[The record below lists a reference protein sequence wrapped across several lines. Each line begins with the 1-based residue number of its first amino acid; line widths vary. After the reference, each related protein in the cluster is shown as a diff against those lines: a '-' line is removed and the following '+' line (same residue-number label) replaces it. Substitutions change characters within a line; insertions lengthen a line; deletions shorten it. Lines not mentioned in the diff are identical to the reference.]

1 MSLFNKIRK
10 SSSDNE
16 ENPIGVNL
24 LSKEQKISLLGMSC
38 YLCSPIFIQEDKAND
53 YCMILLAFTQM
64 LGLNEKELL
73 EVGKNQDASN
83 IQQYVDNI
91 RTIQKEKSLI
101 LFDVTCQEL
110 ISLSDNKNF
119 ISIAYKRIL
128 MDIGYSSE
136 ESGAILDRVYF
147 GDRDIEAYKPNN
159 DSSSVSDIDI
169 MIDYCSKQRQK
180 AEDKIKELQTSISE
194 QKNYSQNTSNKE
206 DSYNNISHYT
216 NTTVGHIL
224 DNTSY
229 FDEESEDWS
238 ERPFIYNWKFSKFIK
253 GCEDSVQIKEVVN
266 KETGDL
272 YQALVILDEW
282 NIPLYIKLLDNYSLS
297 EIMDKKENFLIGI
310 TINGNFWLHNGRII
324 SAYEYIY

>member
-1 MSLFNKIRK
+1 MSLFNIIRK

-169 MIDYCSKQRQK
+169 MVDYCSKQRQK
-180 AEDKIKELQTSISE
+180 AEDKIKELSTLMLDDTKDNEEEYSE
-194 QKNYSQNTSNKE
+194 YVTPKFL
-206 DSYNNISHYT
+206 H
-216 NTTVGHIL
+216 
-224 DNTSY
+224 
-229 FDEESEDWS
+229 
-238 ERPFIYNWKFSKFIK
+238 NWKFIDFLK
-253 GCEDSVQIKEVVN
+253 GRDYDIQTKETVN
-266 KETGDL
+266 CETGDL
-272 YQALVILDEW
+272 E
-282 NIPLYIKLLDNYSLS
+282 YSLVLQDQSERQIYIHSLTRLTVS
-297 EIMDKKENFLIGI
+297 EILEEKEKLFVGI
-310 TINGNFWLHNGRII
+310 TEYGNFWLHDGGKVFYME
-324 SAYEYIY
+324 AAYIY

>member
-10 SSSDNE
+10 SSSNNE
-16 ENPIGVNL
+16 ENLIGANL
-24 LSKEQKISLLGMSC
+24 LSKEQKISLLGISC

-53 YCMILLAFTQM
+53 YCMILFAFTQM

-73 EVGKNQDASN
+73 EVGKNQDASD

-91 RTIQKEKSLI
+91 KTIQKEKSLI

-110 ISLSDNKNF
+110 IDLSDNKNF

-136 ESGAILDRVYF
+136 ESDAILDRVYF
-147 GDRDIEAYKPNN
+147 RDRDIEAYKPNN
-159 DSSSVSDIDI
+159 DSSFISDMDI
-169 MIDYCSKQRQK
+169 MVDYCSKQRQK
-180 AEDKIKELQTSISE
+180 AEDKIKELQTPISE
-194 QKNYSQNTSNKE
+194 QEDYFQNNSNKE
-206 DSYNNISHYT
+206 DFCNTSSHYT
-216 NTTVGHIL
+216 NNTIGHIL

-229 FDEESEDWS
+229 FDEESEEWS

-253 GCEDSVQIKEVVN
+253 GCEDTIQIKEIVN

-272 YQALVILDEW
+272 YRALVILDEYD
-282 NIPLYIKLLDNYSLS
+282 IPLYIKMLDNYSLS
-297 EIMDKKENFLIGI
+297 EIMDKKEDFLIGI
-310 TINGNFWLHNGRII
+310 TINGNFWLHNGGIV

>member
-1 MSLFNKIRK
+1 MSLFNIIRN

-24 LSKEQKISLLGMSC
+24 LTKEQRISLLGISC

-73 EVGKNQDASN
+73 EVGKKQDASN

-110 ISLSDNKNF
+110 IDLSDNKSF

-136 ESGAILDRVYF
+136 ESDAILDRVYF
-147 GDRDIEAYKPNN
+147 RDRDIEAYKPNN
-159 DSSSVSDIDI
+159 DSSSISDIDI
-169 MIDYCSKQRQK
+169 MVDYCSKQRQK
-180 AEDKIKELQTSISE
+180 AEDKIKELSTPMLDDTE
-194 QKNYSQNTSNKE
+194 DNEEE
-206 DSYNNISHYT
+206 DSEYVTLEFLH
-216 NTTVGHIL
+216 
-224 DNTSY
+224 
-229 FDEESEDWS
+229 
-238 ERPFIYNWKFSKFIK
+238 NWKFTDFLK
-253 GCEDSVQIKEVVN
+253 GRDYDIQIKETVN
-266 KETGDL
+266 CETGDL
-272 YQALVILDEW
+272 EKSLILQDQSERHT
-282 NIPLYIKLLDNYSLS
+282 YIHLLSYTNKLTIS
-297 EIMDKKENFLIGI
+297 ELLEKKEELFVGI
-310 TINGNFWLHNGRII
+310 TEYGNFWLHDGGKVFYME
-324 SAYEYIY
+324 ADYIY